1 MSAILEANIAHSLA
15 TVEEKEWTPDRA
27 VTLERLRIVD
37 MIHEGKPQC
46 RLCGQ
51 IVNRF
56 DGFGLCSK
64 TTELHRHRR
73 GDFTPTKKARTR

>member
-15 TVEEKEWTPDRA
+15 AVEEKEWTPNRD
-27 VTLERLRIVD
+27 VTLGELRIVD

-51 IVNRF
+51 IVNRL

-64 TTELHRHRR
+64 TTELHRQRR
-73 GDFTPTKKARTR
+73 GDMTPAKRARTR